1 MPPYTTP
8 VNSPDRDGRRP
19 RWAKTPRTPWTPSPW
34 MVALKQSAGDV
45 ASAVSAAFKPKPI
58 KIESPSASPSRDI
71 PIPSIEVDPAAWLLS
86 HASSPGTVVDMP
98 THKPGRRHRLKLTWK
113 RREAEAAAAAAAANS
128 AAATSAAATSIAT
141 ASDAATSV
149 AATSVAAAP
158 APGMLYLNSV
168 TCMNHTDFKS
178 FWTCFSFRCWPV
190 WRSLRP
196 CLHARSR
203 LCVQRRQ

>member
-1 MPPYTTP
+1 
-8 VNSPDRDGRRP
+8 
-19 RWAKTPRTPWTPSPW
+19 

-86 HASSPGTVVDMP
+86 HASSPGLSIDTP
-98 THKPGRRHRLKLTWK
+98 THKPGRRPRLKLTWK
-113 RREAEAAAAAAAANS
+113 RREAEAAAAAAS
-128 AAATSAAATSIAT
+128 AAATSAATTSAAD
-141 ASDAATSV
+141 ASA

-168 TCMNHTDFKS
+168 TCINHTD
-178 FWTCFSFRCWPV
+178 
-190 WRSLRP
+190 L
-196 CLHARSR
+196 
-203 LCVQRRQ
+203 